1 MTNIGAAFT
10 VRFLRNGDT
19 ITVKRDIVKIDGS
32 GAALFQMVDTTS
44 GTVAPN
50 WGVEANQPI
59 IRLTLKSAAGY
70 PVALSSVL
78 WAYNG
83 VNLSFTLNGESWVKE
98 NTATYKNI
106 FQARINADGCP
117 ELKITGNLA
126 SKEAVSNRQ
135 ISYALTYVTAAHTET
150 IEGSVDVLIQQ
161 SGANSH
167 MIQIVTPNIEL
178 SGESTDS
185 TYSTTLS
192 VEAYYGINQVTIGS
206 AGYTTKWYKDGT
218 EEKDYINGSEGK
230 SSITV
235 TRADIDGGSIYV
247 CKLLLNGS
255 AVAQD
260 QQRINDISDEYQIE
274 ATPSDNSAN
283 FASLT
288 NSAIYK
294 LTLKKNGVPQTSGWS
309 FSWRIFNTW
318 GEETNTGSGAT
329 VTINPSDC
337 LKKGGTDYADVDVLV
352 TAIQTT

>member
-19 ITVKRDIVKIDGS
+19 ITITRDVIKSSGE
-32 GAALFQMVDTTS
+32 GAALFQMVDVTS
-44 GTVAPN
+44 GAVAPD
-50 WGVEANQPI
+50 WSKAENQPI
-59 IRLTLKSAAGY
+59 IRLTLHSAAGY
-70 PVALSSVL
+70 PISLSSCT

-83 VNLSFTLNGESWVKE
+83 QNLSFVYNGTNWVNE
-98 NTATYKNI
+98 GGSYAGV
-106 FQARINADGCP
+106 FQARINSDGCP
-117 ELKITGNLA
+117 ELKITNNLA
-126 SKEAVSNRQ
+126 SASAISNRQ
-135 ISYALTYVTAAHTET
+135 INYAVDYVSAAHHET

-161 SGANSH
+161 AGANSH
-167 MIQIVTPNIEL
+167 MLQITTERVEL
-178 SGESTDS
+178 SGDKGQA
-185 TYSTTLS
+185 TYQTVLGI
-192 VEAYYGINQVTIGS
+192 EAYYGTSKVTVGS
-206 AGYTTKWYKDGT
+206 GGYTTKWYKDGT
-218 EEKDYINGSEGK
+218 EDSNFIANSGGK
-230 SSITV
+230 TSLTV

-288 NSAIYK
+288 NSATYK
-294 LTLKKNGVPQTSGWS
+294 LTLKKNGVAQTSGWS

-318 GEETNTGSGAT
+318 GEETNIGSGAT

>member
-19 ITVKRDIVKIDGS
+19 ITVKRDIVKTDGS

-59 IRLTLKSAAGY
+59 IRLVIRSAAGY
-70 PVALSSVL
+70 PVRISAVR
-78 WAYNG
+78 WAYDG
-83 VNLSFTLNGESWVKE
+83 QALSFTYNGDWVGE
-98 NTATYKNI
+98 NTEAYKNL
-106 FQARINADGCP
+106 FQARFNEDGNP
-117 ELKITGNLA
+117 ELKIIGNIA
-126 SKEAVSNRQ
+126 SKTAVSNKQ
-135 ISYALTYVTAAHTET
+135 IDYAIDYVTAAHTET

-230 SSITV
+230 TSITV

-288 NSAIYK
+288 NSATYK
-294 LTLKKNGVPQTSGWS
+294 LTLKKNGVAQTSGWS